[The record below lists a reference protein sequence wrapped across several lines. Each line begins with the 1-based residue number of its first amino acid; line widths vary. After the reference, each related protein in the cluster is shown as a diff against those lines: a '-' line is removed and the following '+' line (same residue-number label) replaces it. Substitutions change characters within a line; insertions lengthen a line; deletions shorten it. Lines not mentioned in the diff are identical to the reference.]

1 MNYAIKHVGQ
11 WGGKKARHFP
21 YQCLLP
27 VLNVLAYY
35 DPLAWHEA
43 IAGASYTAVYELAS
57 HSRLFVELLDEAI
70 EET

>member
-1 MNYAIKHVGQ
+1 MNYAIKHSGHF
-11 WGGKKARHFP
+11 GGKKAQHFP

-35 DPLAWHEA
+35 DPLAWHKA
-43 IAGASYTAVYELAS
+43 KAGASYTAEYELAS